1 MTDCSPCLDIHLPW
15 TAVRWPLRG
24 KQRPYPLQ
32 VFRGVH
38 TGWRSFDSIGDM
50 NFFTVPQGT
59 QLLQTF
65 GLLQPARPPLDKTLQ
80 KTGPINIDTDMT
92 AERYASRQL
101 VRLGDKGIPRPGQR

>member
-38 TGWRSFDSIGDM
+38 TGWRRFDSIGELT
-50 NFFTVPQGT
+50 FLGRPEGT
-59 QLLQTF
+59 QLLQTY
-65 GLLQPARPPLDKTLQ
+65 GLLQLDRHPLDKSLR
-80 KTGPINIDTDMT
+80 KTGLIYIDTHIR
-92 AERYASRQL
+92 AERYVSMLL
-101 VRLGDKGIPRPGQR
+101 VG